1 MKYLTS
7 ISHVK
12 IQITS
17 YVTGAKVLGLTKKS
31 CKEIKV
37 PFPELPEQQKIA
49 SILSN
54 LDLLIQQEKQYKEKE
69 TNCKAVTSLLFPMFN
84 ELLGMLRWILE
95 LFRYVHSSKCENV
108 LGV

>member
-17 YVTGAKVLGLTKKS
+17 YVTGAKVSGLSKKS

-54 LDLLIQQEKQYKEKE
+54 TDEKIQSYGRYKEKLQRL
-69 TNCKAVTSLLFPMFN
+69 KKSLMQK
-84 ELLGMLRWILE
+84 LLTGEVRVAI
-95 LFRYVHSSKCENV
+95 
-108 LGV
+108 